1 MSINAKMHVWTYVM
15 TIDRLRY
22 KSYHIKKQICGS
34 HSNRSSP
41 RFASIPSIEPESARS
56 PIYARS
62 RSPVAR
68 TSKYNNTIHHT
79 CIHCI
84 PPIHFVNNPQT
95 STTPTIFKGK
105 TVGLTHHTLYETHRN
120 LLLSGILIPPIH
132 FVNNPQTSTTPT
144 ILKGQT
150 VGLTHHTLY
159 ETHPLPW
166 HLGWKQ
172 NSTHS
177 LRKPLSDISR
187 TYHIKEPNCR
197 SHSPHALWNP
207 P

>member
-1 MSINAKMHVWTYVM
+1 MRKCMFERTWWQSIDCGTNRT
-15 TIDRLRY
+15 TL
-22 KSYHIKKQICGS
+22 KKQICRS
-34 HSNRSSP
+34 HSNHSSP

-79 CIHCI
+79 CIHCT
-84 PPIHFVNNPQT
+84 PPIHFVNNPQ
-95 STTPTIFKGK
+95 I
-105 TVGLTHHTLYETHRN
+105 
-120 LLLSGILIPPIH
+120 
-132 FVNNPQTSTTPT
+132 STTPT

-150 VGLTHHTLY
+150 VGLTRHTLY
-159 ETHPLPW
+159 GTHPLPW
-166 HLGWKQ
+166 HLGWNQ

-177 LRKPLSDISR
+177 LRKPRSHISR
-187 TYHIKEPNCR
+187 TYHIKESNRR
-197 SHSPHALWNP
+197 SRSPHALWNP